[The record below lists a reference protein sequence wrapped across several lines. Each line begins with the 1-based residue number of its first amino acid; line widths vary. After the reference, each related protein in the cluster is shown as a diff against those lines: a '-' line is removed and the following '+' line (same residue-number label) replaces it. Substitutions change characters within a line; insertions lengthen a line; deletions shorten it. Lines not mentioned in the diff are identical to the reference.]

1 MRMIIDFNLPLEPF
15 NSLVKNGTVGQKL
28 QQILEDVKPEAVY
41 FSERNGQRGGIM
53 IVDVAD
59 PSKVPAIAEP
69 LFLTFNA
76 SVQFHVA
83 ITPEDLASAGLDDLG
98 KKWA

>member
-1 MRMIIDFNLPLEPF
+1 MIIDFNLPLEPF

>member
-1 MRMIIDFNLPLEPF
+1 MIIDFNLPLEPF
-15 NSLVKNGTVGQKL
+15 NSLVKNGTAGQKL

-76 SVQFHVA
+76 NVQFHVA
-83 ITPEDLASAGLDDLG
+83 MTPDDLASAGLDDLG